1 VRAGVNVLIVLF
13 RVLKAGKRGK
23 GRVTMATLR
32 KAIFGEEPLRFGAMI
47 GTFTFLNCLT
57 LHLLRLAPP
66 LSYIKRRLRHGFSQ
80 PTFGPPQREGSE
92 GERRWQAA
100 AAGAVGSLGLLWET
114 AGRRTGIAQQ
124 YVAVVERR

>member
-1 VRAGVNVLIVLF
+1 MRAGVNVLLLLF
-13 RVLKAGKRGK
+13 RVFKRGK
-23 GRVTMATLR
+23 VQKVTVKQLR
-32 KAIFGEEPLRFGAMI
+32 DAILGEEPMRFGAMI

-66 LSYIKRRLRHGFSQ
+66 LSYIRRRLRYGFSQ

-124 YVAVVERR
+124 